1 MLTAFA
7 RFADG
12 KISRETSAGA
22 LSRVLL
28 DPAARLWLDM
38 ENPTP
43 EELAYLETVFHF
55 HPLAIEDATHR
66 AQRPKLENYTQVA
79 DVCQHGYYYMVIHGP
94 DLETFKEHLQ
104 TKELDTFF
112 SDRYLVTVHEHR
124 MKSIEEVR
132 GRAGTDAGVMLEK
145 GIDWILYLIMDHLV
159 DTYLPILDNLEEE
172 LDTIEEHAL
181 TQPTP
186 DLLVRIAG
194 KKRELLDFRR
204 NIGPQREVIAQLTR
218 GEVPFIRENVRI
230 YFRDVQDHLIRTVET
245 VELYRDLIMGA
256 RDIYLSSVS
265 NHLNQIMKTLTIIS
279 VIAMPVM
286 AVTSFFGMNFERMPA
301 IHSYT
306 GFWITMALTGVFE
319 VFVIWLIKR
328 KGWL

>member
-12 KISRETSAGA
+12 KISRDTSPQA
-22 LSRVLL
+22 LSAALA
-28 DPAARLWLDM
+28 DPQARLWLDM
-38 ENPTP
+38 ENPTA
-43 EELAYLETVFHF
+43 EELSLLDTVFHF

-66 AQRPKLENYTQVA
+66 AQRPKLEDYTQIA

-94 DLETFKEHLQ
+94 DLETFKQHLQ
-104 TKELDTFF
+104 TKELDSFF
-112 SDRYLVTVHEHR
+112 SDRYLVTCHEKR

-132 GRAGTDAGVMLEK
+132 ERATSDAATIIER
-145 GIDWILYLIMDHLV
+145 GIDWLLYLILDHLV
-159 DTYLPILDNLEEE
+159 DTYIPILDNLEEE

-186 DLLVRIAG
+186 DLLVKIAA

-218 GEVPFIRENVRI
+218 GEVPFIRENARV

-265 NHLNQIMKTLTIIS
+265 NRLNQIMKTLTVVS

-286 AVTSFFGMNFERMPA
+286 MVTSFFGMNFERMPA
-301 IHSYT
+301 IHSPT
-306 GFWITMALTGVFE
+306 GFWITMAITAAVEVIVF
-319 VFVIWLIKR
+319 WQIKR

>member
-12 KISRETSAGA
+12 KISRETTPEA
-22 LSRVLL
+22 LNRALM
-28 DPAARLWLDM
+28 DPQARLWLDM

-43 EELAYLETVFHF
+43 DELAYLEKVFHF

-66 AQRPKLENYTQVA
+66 AQRPKLENYMQVA

-94 DLETFKEHLQ
+94 DLESFKEHLQ
-104 TKELDTFF
+104 TKELDCFF
-112 SDRYLVTVHEHR
+112 SDRYLVTCHEKR

-132 GRAGTDAGVMLEK
+132 DRAGSDASTMLEK
-145 GIDWILYLIMDHLV
+145 GIDWILYLILDHLV
-159 DTYLPILDNLEEE
+159 DTYIPILDNLEEE

-186 DLLVRIAG
+186 DLLVRIAA

-218 GEVPFIRENVRI
+218 GEVPFIRESVRI

-279 VIAMPVM
+279 VIAMPIM
-286 AVTSFFGMNFERMPA
+286 AVTSFFGMNFEKMPA
-301 IHSYT
+301 IHSPT
-306 GFWITMALTGVFE
+306 GFWITMAFTGIFE